1 MVSMNRKQVMI
12 LAAGVLIVLTLWLVS
27 GSVTNFE
34 FEPGRFFYGFGE
46 EEEAPLAEG
55 LTGSSPAAAPD
66 WIKVMMFV
74 IVWIL
79 LPLSVLFLIFDPK
92 SLKAFLARVGS
103 VAFWIFVI
111 YMLSRLAGQMTAA
124 LNGVAEEEAANLPT
138 EDLSALFPNS
148 EAVVM
153 PWWTQWVASFLI
165 LLLAVGLFFWFRKI
179 NQARKNLGPS
189 LEDEIAAEA
198 GQAAAELRQ
207 GGVLQEVILRCYQS
221 MSEVLA
227 SKQRAPQDTL
237 TPREFEYELQ
247 RAGVVDPHISKLS
260 RLFERVRYGSY
271 EAASEDEEEALS
283 CLEGIEQRYRS
294 QS

>member
-12 LAAGVLIVLTLWLVS
+12 LAAGVLIVLTLWLVG
-27 GSVTNFE
+27 GSVSNFE

-46 EEEAPLAEG
+46 EEAPLAEG
-55 LTGSSPAAAPD
+55 IAGSSPAAAPD
-66 WIKVMMFV
+66 WVKVTMFIV
-74 IVWIL
+74 VWIL

-111 YMLSRLAGQMTAA
+111 YMLSRLASQMTAA
-124 LNGVAEEEAANLPT
+124 LNDAATDEAANLPA
-138 EDLSALFPNS
+138 EDLSTLFPNS

-165 LLLAVGLFFWFRKI
+165 LLLVVGVFFWIRKI
-179 NQARKNLGPS
+179 NQARKQMDSS
-189 LEDEIAAEA
+189 LEDEIAVEA
-198 GQAAAELRQ
+198 GQAAAALRQ

-227 SKQRAPQDTL
+227 SKQRAPQDAL
-237 TPREFEYELQ
+237 TPREFERELQ

-271 EAASEDEEEALS
+271 QAASEDEAEALS
-283 CLEGIEQRYRS
+283 CLEGIEKRYRS
-294 QS
+294 HS